1 MPVLGVIPARLGS
14 TRLARK
20 PLQLLGGVPL
30 IVRVWERCSRIAI
43 LDDVVV
49 ATDAAEIQ
57 AAVEQA
63 GGRVVLTG
71 HHHESGTER
80 VAEVS
85 RRAEFGRFDVVVNV
99 QGDEP
104 LLPPNAVPGAVGRIA
119 GGDDIGTAAVPLDA
133 ADADDPARVKVVC
146 DERGR
151 ALYFSRARIPFTTHH
166 QPPSAGARVPTAAPY
181 WQHLGLYAYTR
192 DSLARWVKAPATELE
207 RWERLEQLR
216 ALYLGM
222 TIGVAHLAESAL
234 PGIDTPDD
242 LARAE
247 RHWTATATGID
258 TR

>member
-1 MPVLGVIPARLGS
+1 MMPVLGVIPARLGS

-30 IVRVWERCSRIAI
+30 IVRVWERVSRIAI
-43 LDDVVV
+43 LDEVVV
-49 ATDAAEIQ
+49 ATDASEIQ

-63 GGRVVLTG
+63 GGRVVLTE

-85 RRAEFGRFDVVVNV
+85 RRPEFGRFDLVVNV

-104 LLPPNAVPGAVGRIA
+104 FLPFEAVPGAVNRVT
-119 GGDDIGTAAVPLDA
+119 GGDDIGTAAVPLDPA
-133 ADADDPARVKVVC
+133 EADDPARVKVVC

-151 ALYFSRARIPFTTHH
+151 ALYFSRARIPFTAD
-166 QPPSAGARVPTAAPY
+166 PRVPSAEPRVPSPPY
-181 WQHLGLYAYTR
+181 WQHLGVYAYTPG
-192 DSLARWVKAPATELE
+192 SLARWVKAPATELE
-207 RWERLEQLR
+207 QRERLEQLR

-247 RHWTATATGID
+247 RHWTATVTGD
-258 TR
+258 